1 MMCLGAL
8 LVIAG
13 LSLALAAGSTFA
25 ALGGVLILGGGI
37 VLALAMESV
46 VAEENLDPEPS
57 TGPTDT
63 KHGDV
68 AA

>member
-13 LSLALAAGSTFA
+13 LSLALAAGSTLA
-25 ALGGVLILGGGI
+25 ALGGVLILCGGI

-46 VAEENLDPEPS
+46 VAEENLDPEAS